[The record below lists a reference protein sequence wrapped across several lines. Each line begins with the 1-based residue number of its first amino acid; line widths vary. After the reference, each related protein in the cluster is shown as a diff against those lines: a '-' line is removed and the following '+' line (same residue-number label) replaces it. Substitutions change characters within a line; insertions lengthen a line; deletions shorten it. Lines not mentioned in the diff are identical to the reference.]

1 MEKYSVTGGNK
12 LSGTTSV
19 SGAKN
24 VALKALVA
32 SCLTDEEVVIEN
44 IPLISDLHIMVQ
56 IIRGLGGTVVMDDH
70 TARVSMK
77 EFAKRAIPLDAAAEV
92 RTSSLFIAP
101 LLARVG
107 EAIIPNPGGCRLGA
121 RPIDRTIDGLR
132 TMGVK
137 ITYSSDD
144 GFFHARTTGLKGT
157 KYVFEK
163 NSHTATETMIL
174 AGVLASG
181 ETVLENAAEEPEI
194 DELIALL
201 VSMGASIQRFPGRK
215 IIIQGV
221 EKLHGGTMRVKPDR
235 NEIVTLAVAAI
246 ATGGDIFVKEA
257 TEDVLEAFL
266 APFAAA
272 GGGYEVRDDG
282 IRFFYKGPLKAVSVA
297 TAPHPGFMTDWQGPW
312 SIMMSLSEG
321 ESVIHETVFE
331 NRFGYV
337 KELKK
342 MGAKIT
348 LFNPKV
354 ENPVQTYNFNLSD
367 DHPDFFHAAR
377 IQGPVTLHNAVVTIS
392 DIRAGATLVLASLAA
407 RGVSTILGIEKLDR
421 GYEQLELRLG
431 KLGATIERLE
441 V

>member
-1 MEKYSVTGGNK
+1 MEKYTISGGNV

-32 SCLTDEEVVIEN
+32 SCLTSDEVVIEN

-56 IIRGLGGTVVMDDH
+56 IIRGLGGKVVVDDH
-70 TARVSMK
+70 TATVSMTTFQK
-77 EFAKRAIPLDAAAEV
+77 HAIPLDAAAEV

-132 TMGVK
+132 TMGVT

-144 GFFHARTTGLKGT
+144 GFFHAKTDGLKGT
-157 KYVFEK
+157 TYVFEK

-174 AGVLASG
+174 AAVLASG
-181 ETVLENAAEEPEI
+181 ETVLHNAAEEPEI

-201 VSMGASIQRFPGRK
+201 VDMGATIKRFSGRK
-215 IIIQGV
+215 IVIRGV
-221 EKLHGGTMRVKPDR
+221 DKLHGGKMRVKPDR
-235 NEIVTLAVAAI
+235 NEVVTLAVAAI
-246 ATGGDIFVKEA
+246 VTKGNIFVKDA
-257 TEDVLEAFL
+257 SEDVLQAFL
-266 APFAAA
+266 TPLASA
-272 GGGYEVRDDG
+272 GGGFEVKDDG
-282 IRFFYKGPLKAVSVA
+282 IRFYYKGPLKAVSVT

-312 SIMMSLSEG
+312 SLMMSFATG

-348 LFNPKV
+348 LFNPKISD
-354 ENPVQTYNFNLSD
+354 PVATYNFNLSD

-377 IQGPVTLHNAVVTIS
+377 VYGPVTLHNGVVTIS

-407 RGVSTILGIEKLDR
+407 RGESTVLGIEKLDR

-431 KLGATIERLE
+431 KLGAKIERLE

>member
-1 MEKYSVTGGNK
+1 MEKYSVIGGNV

-32 SCLTDEEVVIEN
+32 SCLTSEEVVIDN

-56 IIRGLGGTVVMDDH
+56 IIRGLGGEVVIDGH
-70 TARVSMK
+70 TARVSMTTFK
-77 EFAKRAIPLDAAAEV
+77 KHAIPLDAAAEV

-101 LLARVG
+101 LLARIG

-132 TMGVK
+132 TMGVT

-144 GFFHARTTGLKGT
+144 GFFHAKTDGLYATT
-157 KYVFEK
+157 YSFEK

-174 AGVLASG
+174 AAVLAKG
-181 ETVLENAAEEPEI
+181 ETVLHNAAEEPEV

-201 VSMGASIQRFPGRK
+201 VTMGASIKRLPGRK
-215 IIIQGV
+215 IVIQGV
-221 EKLHGGTMRVKPDR
+221 KKLHGGKMRVRPDR

-246 ATGGDIFVKEA
+246 VTRGDIFVKEA
-257 TEDVLEAFL
+257 SEDVLKAFL
-266 APFAAA
+266 LPFAKA
-272 GGGYEVRDDG
+272 GGGYEVKNDG
-282 IRFFYKGPLKAVSVA
+282 IRFYYKGHLSAESV
-297 TAPHPGFMTDWQGPW
+297 TTCPHPGFMTDWQGPW
-312 SIMMSLSEG
+312 SLMMSFATG

-342 MGAKIT
+342 MGAKIAF
-348 LFNPKV
+348 FNPEIKD
-354 ENPVQTYNFNLSD
+354 PVATYNFNLSD

-377 IQGPVTLHNAVVTIS
+377 VHGPVTLHNGVVTIS

-407 RGVSTILGIEKLDR
+407 KGESTVLGIEKLDR
-421 GYEQLELRLG
+421 GYEQLEVRLG
-431 KLGATIERLE
+431 KLGAKMKRL
-441 V
+441 VV

>member
-1 MEKYSVTGGNK
+1 MVRFKKLFPFLCFVAVLIISLRSFFVGRYPDFSVYYYG
-12 LSGTTSV
+12 SQ
-19 SGAKN
+19 
-24 VALKALVA
+24 ALFLG
-32 SCLTDEEVVIEN
+32 EN
-44 IPLISDLHIMVQ
+44 PYI
-56 IIRGLGGTVVMDDH
+56 
-70 TARVSMK
+70 
-77 EFAKRAIPLDAAAEV
+77 
-92 RTSSLFIAP
+92 
-101 LLARVG
+101 
-107 EAIIPNPGGCRLGA
+107 
-121 RPIDRTIDGLR
+121 
-132 TMGVK
+132 
-137 ITYSSDD
+137 
-144 GFFHARTTGLKGT
+144 
-157 KYVFEK
+157 
-163 NSHTATETMIL
+163 HTATSFSNFVYPPFVLLFFSPFLLLSYTSAGFVFL
-174 AGVLASG
+174 AMSFLSLFVGVYFFLLAIKRFTWSG
-181 ETVLENAAEEPEI
+181 YFMMLA
-194 DELIALL
+194 
-201 VSMGASIQRFPGRK
+201 
-215 IIIQGV
+215 
-221 EKLHGGTMRVKPDR
+221 GGTMRVKPDR

-266 APFAAA
+266 SPFSEA
-272 GGGYEVRDDG
+272 GGGYEVREDG